1 MYAANAVRSDDE
13 LLESWRGGDMRA
25 GKALFERHFA
35 SLRRFF
41 ANKVDLHE
49 VEDLMQRSFMG
60 CVEGV
65 ERFRGDASF
74 RTFLFAIGRRQLY
87 KHFRDQRVKDGR
99 RSDDLSVTSV
109 AELGRSPSSIL
120 GARQEGAMLLRAL
133 QRISVDH
140 QTVLELHYWEQLSN
154 EEIAEICDIAPTTV
168 RTRLHRARHALR
180 AVLETEMAACG
191 RSMVGFDVDA
201 AAIAAKP

>member
-1 MYAANAVRSDDE
+1 MRSDNE
-13 LLESWRGGDMRA
+13 LLEAWRDGDMRA
-25 GKALFERHFA
+25 GKELFERHFTA
-35 SLRRFF
+35 LRRFF

-60 CVEGV
+60 CVEAV
-65 ERFRGDASF
+65 ERFRGDSSF

-99 RSDDLSVTSV
+99 RADDLSVTSV

-120 GARQEGAMLLRAL
+120 GARQEGAMLLHAL

-140 QTVLELHYWEQLSN
+140 QTVLELHYWEQLSTD
-154 EEIAEICDIAPTTV
+154 EIAEVCEIATATV

-180 AVLETEMAACG
+180 SVLEAEMVARG
-191 RSMVGFDVDA
+191 KSMEGFDMDA

>member
-1 MYAANAVRSDDE
+1 MRSDNE
-13 LLESWRGGDMRA
+13 LLAAWREGDAQA
-25 GKALFERHFA
+25 GKELFERHFA

-60 CVEGV
+60 CVEAV
-65 ERFRGDASF
+65 DRFRGDSSF

-99 RSDDLSVTSV
+99 RADDLSVTSV
-109 AELGRSPSSIL
+109 AELGRTPSSMM
-120 GARQEGAMLLRAL
+120 GAQQEEALMLRAL

-140 QTVLELHYWEQLSN
+140 QTVLELHYWEQLST
-154 EEIAEICDIAPTTV
+154 EEIAQVCDVAPGTI
-168 RTRLHRARHALR
+168 RTRLHRARNALR
-180 AVLETEMAACG
+180 VAFEADLKSRG
-191 RSMVGFDVDA
+191 RSLDELDVDA
-201 AAIAAKP
+201 AAVAARP

>member
-1 MYAANAVRSDDE
+1 MRSDNE
-13 LLESWRGGDMRA
+13 LLQAWRDGDNRA
-25 GKALFERHFA
+25 GKELFERHFKA
-35 SLRRFF
+35 LRRFF
-41 ANKVDLHE
+41 TNKVDLNE

-60 CVEGV
+60 CVEAV

-74 RTFLFAIGRRQLY
+74 RTFLFAIARRQLY

-99 RSDDLSVTSV
+99 RADDLSVTSV

-120 GARQEGAMLLRAL
+120 GARQEGAMLLQAL
-133 QRISVDH
+133 QHISVDH
-140 QTVLELHYWEQLSN
+140 QTVLELHYWEQLST
-154 EEIAEICDIAPTTV
+154 EDIASICDITTTTV

-180 AVLETEMAACG
+180 GVLEAEMVARG
-191 RSMVGFDVDA
+191 KSIEGFDVDA

>member
-1 MYAANAVRSDDE
+1 MRSDNE
-13 LLESWRGGDMRA
+13 LLAAWREGDTRA
-25 GKALFERHFA
+25 GKELFERHFA

-60 CVEGV
+60 CVEAV
-65 ERFRGDASF
+65 ERFRGDSSF

-87 KHFRDQRVKDGR
+87 KHFRDARVKDGR
-99 RSDDLSVTSV
+99 RADDLSVSSV
-109 AELGRSPSSIL
+109 VELGRTPSSL
-120 GARQEGAMLLRAL
+120 MGAQQEQTLMLQAL

-140 QTVLELHYWEQLSN
+140 QTVLELHYWEQLST
-154 EEIAEICDIAPTTV
+154 EDIAEVCDIAPATV

-180 AVLETEMAACG
+180 ETLEADLKARG
-191 RSMVGFDVDA
+191 RSIEHLDLDA
-201 AAIAAKP
+201 AAVAARP

>member
-1 MYAANAVRSDDE
+1 MRSDNE
-13 LLESWRGGDMRA
+13 LLVAWRDGDTRA
-25 GKALFERHFA
+25 GKELFERHFTA
-35 SLRRFF
+35 LRRFF

-60 CVEGV
+60 CVEAV
-65 ERFRGDASF
+65 DRFRGEASF

-99 RSDDLSVTSV
+99 RADDLSVTSV

-120 GARQEGAMLLRAL
+120 GARQESAMLLQAL

-140 QTVLELHYWEQLSN
+140 QTVLELHYWEQLSTD
-154 EEIAEICDIAPTTV
+154 EVAEVCEIAPATV

-180 AVLETEMAACG
+180 AVLEAEMVARG
-191 RSMVGFDVDA
+191 KTMDGFDMDA
-201 AAIAAKP
+201 AAVAARP

>member
-1 MYAANAVRSDDE
+1 MRSDKE
-13 LLESWRGGDMRA
+13 LLATWRDGDTRA
-25 GKALFERHFA
+25 GKELFERHFA

-60 CVEGV
+60 CLESVQ
-65 ERFRGDASF
+65 RFRGDSSF

-99 RSDDLSVTSV
+99 RSDDLSITSV
-109 AELGRSPSSIL
+109 AEMGRTPSSIM
-120 GARQEGAMLLRAL
+120 GAQQEEALMLQAL
-133 QRISVDH
+133 QHISVDH
-140 QTVLELHYWEQLSN
+140 QTVLELHYWEQLST
-154 EEIAEICDIAPTTV
+154 EEIAEVCEVVPGTV

-180 AVLETEMAACG
+180 EQLEADLKMRG
-191 RSMVGFDVDA
+191 RSIEGLDVDA
-201 AAIAAKP
+201 AAIAARP

>member
-1 MYAANAVRSDDE
+1 MLISAMRSDNE
-13 LLESWRGGDMRA
+13 LLEAWRGGDARA
-25 GKALFERHFA
+25 GKELFERHFVA
-35 SLRRFF
+35 LRRFF

-60 CVEGV
+60 CVEAV

-99 RSDDLSVTSV
+99 RADDFSVTSV
-109 AELGRSPSSIL
+109 AELGRTPSSIL
-120 GARQEGAMLLRAL
+120 GAQQEGAMLLQAL

-140 QTVLELHYWEQLSN
+140 QTVLELHYWEQLST
-154 EEIAEICDIAPTTV
+154 EEIAQVCDIATTTV

-180 AVLETEMAACG
+180 GVLEAEMMARG
-191 RSMVGFDVDA
+191 RSIEGFDMDA
-201 AAIAAKP
+201 AAVAAKP